1 MEGPASHTNSDVTTI
16 SSVCLQSA
24 CNDII
29 ATFTS
34 QLHGSSP
41 DMTIVN
47 DVLIRGISVESVAI
61 ASFLP
66 PTVMLFHGLF
76 SVVGAAQFER
86 AFQCLCAAC
95 SVPEKVF
102 RVTIVLNSNGGE
114 VTAMER
120 MVGCLNAQR
129 KLYPLMVIEMVACD
143 SICSC
148 GFVFFMQ
155 GDVLYHSASTRFL
168 QHQPYSVLPEGPKVV
183 NNDTSMLEHRSIK
196 QVKDLT
202 YDIAETGLFDRRLK
216 YMDGFIAQQPGENK
230 SVYEKFTSQLRLHLQ
245 TTFHDNEATEKAF
258 TDKRK
263 ADFDSLPTKSHMHD
277 RVPAAV
283 ETVDIDDGKKKLA
296 ADRLLLLNTLRARW
310 YSVYQTAL
318 DEAFP
323 RTKVCDNVKEQNVFA
338 TVTSTYGKDENT
350 LFLTN
355 NEMKK
360 LGLMEGVIDR
370 VNIYKMTTTVTR
382 EVLLDDDTHVVR
394 VA

>member
-183 NNDTSMLEHRSIK
+183 NEDTSMLEHRSIK

-216 YMDGFIAQQPGENK
+216 YMDGFIAQQPGEDRGKYEEFTDKLRNFLHSTFDSNK
-230 SVYEKFTSQLRLHLQ
+230 
-245 TTFHDNEATEKAF
+245 ATEKAF
-258 TDKRK
+258 TAKRI
-263 ADFDSLPTKSHMHD
+263 ADFELVRTEQHTHA
-277 RVPAAV
+277 RVPDAV
-283 ETVDIDDGKKKLA
+283 DNVPIDDGKAKLA
-296 ADRLLLLNTLRARW
+296 ESRLGLVKTLRARW
-310 YSVYQTAL
+310 YSVYQPAL
-318 DEAFP
+318 VQVFP
-323 RTKVCDNVKEQNVFA
+323 STKVNADCNDQNVFA

>member
-216 YMDGFIAQQPGENK
+216 YMDGFIAQQPGEDK
-230 SVYEKFTSQLRLHLQ
+230 SVYEIFTRQLIFYLRS
-245 TTFHDNEATEKAF
+245 TFYSNTATEKAF

-263 ADFDSLPTKSHMHD
+263 ADFDSLPTKGHMYA
-277 RVPAAV
+277 RVPDAV
-283 ETVDIDDGKKKLA
+283 VNVAIDDGKAQLA
-296 ADRLLLLNTLRARW
+296 ADRLGLLNTLRARW

-318 DEAFP
+318 DETFP